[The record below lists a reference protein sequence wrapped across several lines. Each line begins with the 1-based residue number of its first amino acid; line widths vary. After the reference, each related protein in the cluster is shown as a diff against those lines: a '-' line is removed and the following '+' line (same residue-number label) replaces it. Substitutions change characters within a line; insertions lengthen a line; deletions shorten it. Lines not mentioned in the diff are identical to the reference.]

1 VAGNDDV
8 NAARGRGS
16 PQLLNIVQHVDGES
30 TQSDH
35 LGLSTFL
42 GPLVS
47 MFPAVTGAIR
57 RSPAITSAD
66 IAAVDDMRD
75 ACEPFLSLRAEQG
88 REYPK

>member
-1 VAGNDDV
+1 
-8 NAARGRGS
+8 
-16 PQLLNIVQHVDGES
+16 
-30 TQSDH
+30 
-35 LGLSTFL
+35 
-42 GPLVS
+42 
-47 MFPAVTGAIR
+47 VTGAIR